1 MTFDCGAMMT
11 SEAIDTHWYL
21 TRDMDAAEIVRTEAG
36 EVAVYTHACPGRDGA
51 NEDAAAWLA
60 LPNGSFVLTVA
71 DGMGGLP
78 DGRSASKLALRSLAR
93 PVTAAAMNNGQLR
106 GAILDGIEAANRA
119 IIAELAGSGST
130 LVVCEISGGV
140 VRSYHVGDSAV
151 MLVGQRGKLKQA
163 TIAHSP
169 VGYAV
174 EAGLLDAEAAM
185 VHEDRH
191 LISNMLGATDMKIE
205 IGPKTTIAA
214 RDTLL
219 LASDGVLD
227 NLRPEEITELVRKG
241 PLDVAAGELARA
253 CRERM
258 LSPDAA
264 HPSKPD
270 DLTFVLFRLSH

>member
-1 MTFDCGAMMT
+1 
-11 SEAIDTHWYL
+11 
-21 TRDMDAAEIVRTEAG
+21 MDAPEIARTGRA
-36 EVAVYTHACPGRDGA
+36 EVAVFTHACPGHDGG

-60 LPNGSFVLTVA
+60 LSGGRFVLMVA

-78 DGRSASKLALRSLAR
+78 DGHSASKLALRSLVR
-93 PVTAAAMNNGQLR
+93 PVTAAAMNDGHLR

-119 IIAELAGSGST
+119 ILGELGGSGST
-130 LVVCEISGGV
+130 LVVCEINGDV

-151 MLVGQRGKLKQA
+151 MLVGQRGKLKHA

-169 VGYAV
+169 IGYAV

-191 LISNMLGATDMKIE
+191 LISNMLGAPEMKIE
-205 IGPKTTIAA
+205 IGPKTKIAA

-227 NLRPEEITELVRKG
+227 NLRPEEITEVVRKG
-241 PLDVAAGELARA
+241 PLDVAAAELARA
-253 CRERM
+253 CRARM
-258 LSPDAA
+258 LEPDAE

-270 DLTFVLFRLSH
+270 DLTFVLFRLAR